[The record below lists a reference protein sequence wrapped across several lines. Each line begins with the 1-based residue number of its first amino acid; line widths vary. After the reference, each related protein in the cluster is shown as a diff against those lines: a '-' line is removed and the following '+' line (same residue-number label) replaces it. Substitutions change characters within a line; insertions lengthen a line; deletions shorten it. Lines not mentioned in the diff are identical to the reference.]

1 MSGRRLPWLALVVV
15 LAVALGVGA
24 RSGGGP
30 ATEEARV
37 ERVASTLKCPTC
49 RSIAVADSDA
59 PASQAI
65 RDEIARQV
73 REGKSDAEIRAS
85 LVDRYGKDILLKPE
99 SSGVGALAWA
109 LPVVATVLGFAGLAC
124 AFARWRR
131 LSGAHAAPTDADR
144 ALVERALSPP
154 EAS

>member
-1 MSGRRLPWLALVVV
+1 MTRRLPWLALVAV
-15 LAVALGVGA
+15 LAAALAVGT
-24 RSGGGP
+24 RDGGGP

-37 ERVASTLKCPTC
+37 ERIASALKCPTC

-59 PASQAI
+59 PTSQAI

-73 REGKSDAEIRAS
+73 REGRSDAEVRQS

-99 SSGVGALAWA
+99 GSGVGALAWA
-109 LPVVATVLGFAGLAC
+109 LPVVATVLAFAGLAY

-131 LSGAHAAPTDADR
+131 LSGPRAPTDADR
-144 ALVERALSPP
+144 TLVERALAPP
-154 EAS
+154 EARP